1 MEDDEDLDE
10 YIDNL
15 ELILK
20 RRWEIDDMLI
30 AKLSVFKQKLREEE
44 EQFRNMAES
53 EKAKEEEEEET
64 KQEEDVFSL
73 SPIDML
79 KTKEFYIMW

>member
-44 EQFRNMAES
+44 EQFRVSMGYVAR
-53 EKAKEEEEEET
+53 
-64 KQEEDVFSL
+64 
-73 SPIDML
+73 
-79 KTKEFYIMW
+79 